1 MRQVQDLDLPRLLFE
16 EAQRIPQ
23 QGHAEAIR
31 LDCVRVQ
38 ARRAEHL
45 DGWTGRARVG
55 SPERPEIRNRRRVC
69 AGTADEHEIVSV
81 EEEPKLWELG
91 EKDVGRGADDASLQ
105 SRMFD
110 QSEGG
115 CSR

>member
-1 MRQVQDLDLPRLLFE
+1 
-16 EAQRIPQ
+16 
-23 QGHAEAIR
+23 
-31 LDCVRVQ
+31 
-38 ARRAEHL
+38 
-45 DGWTGRARVG
+45 TGRAWVG

-91 EKDVGRGADDASLQ
+91 EKDVGRGADDAALQ

-110 QSEGG
+110 QFEGG
-115 CSR
+115 CSRPGPIACVRRDLVNLNVFGADLLEQCSDVLADREGVKSER